1 MADPNRNSPRFNIN
15 RSVVN
20 NRAALGASLIVL
32 DRERPGRP
40 PEIRVAI
47 RGSLPSRAQLWGLI
61 VGDVERGSESLGEIV
76 CGCNAPV
83 VQKHYP
89 GHVADHVL
97 VNRNDVDARFP

>member
-32 DRERPGRP
+32 DRERPGPTSGDSSRDSREP
-40 PEIRVAI
+40 PIAGATV
-47 RGSLPSRAQLWGLI
+47 GLI
-61 VGDVERGSESLGEIV
+61 VGDVERGSESLSEIV
-76 CGCNAPV
+76 CWCNAPV

-89 GHVADHVL
+89 WLFADHVL